1 MAQLGYESWL
11 GVAKEATWGSPL
23 TATNFLEF
31 NSESLDKTGEANVLE
46 ALGSTGRNPMKRW
59 IGNHNA
65 GGAVE
70 VALNIFEPSICL
82 LLANAIGG
90 SVTSD
95 GTVGA
100 SYNHSIA
107 QGSFASGVTSLTLT
121 KRVGASTDTYQF
133 AGCRVNSMTIKGEKN
148 SPIIGTFE
156 TVAKDCTIAT
166 DALTVNLNDTDPLDF
181 TGVTVE
187 QVETTTSLDGSTGAI
202 TVLAFEVNYN
212 NNLIADDTARALG
225 SRNLDILPA
234 GMAGATIKLT
244 KRFDSST
251 AYSTAFAETK
261 QAIRISLDSLVTIGT
276 GTTGSLMITF
286 PNCYLDPQ
294 GVVPGIDNSGMIIQE
309 ETWIALAPTTT
320 DAFIQLE
327 FNNDTATL

>member
-11 GVAKEATWGSPL
+11 GVAKEAAWGTPL

-31 NSESLDKTGEANVLE
+31 NSESLEKTGEANVLE
-46 ALGSTGRNPMKRW
+46 ALGSTGRNPSKRW

-70 VALNIFEPSICL
+70 VALNIMEPAVCL
-82 LLANAIGG
+82 MIANAIGG
-90 SVTSD
+90 SVTSTD
-95 GTVGA
+95 VSGA
-100 SYNHSIA
+100 KNHVIA
-107 QGSFASGVTSLTLT
+107 QGAFASGVTSLTLT
-121 KRVGASTDTYQF
+121 KRVGSATDTYQL

-156 TVAKDCTIAT
+156 MVAKDCTVAT
-166 DALTVNLNDTDPLDF
+166 DALTVNLNDSDPLDF
-181 TGVTVE
+181 TGVNIE
-187 QVETTTSLDGSTGAI
+187 QVETTTSLDGSTGTQTI
-202 TVLAFEVNYN
+202 LAFEVNYS
-212 NNLIADDTARALG
+212 NNLISDDTARALG

-244 KRFDSST
+244 KRYDTST

-261 QAIRISLDSLVTIGT
+261 QALRISMDTGVTVGT
-276 GTTGSLMITF
+276 GTTASMMITF

-294 GVVPGIDNSGMIIQE
+294 GVVPGLDNSGIVTQE
-309 ETWIALAPTTT
+309 ETWVALSPTTT
-320 DAFIQLE
+320 DAFIQVEL
-327 FNNDTATL
+327 NNDTATL